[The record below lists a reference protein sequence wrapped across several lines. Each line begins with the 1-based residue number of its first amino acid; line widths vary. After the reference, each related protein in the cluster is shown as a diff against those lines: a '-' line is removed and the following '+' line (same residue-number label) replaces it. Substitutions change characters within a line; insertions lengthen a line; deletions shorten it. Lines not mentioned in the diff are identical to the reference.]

1 MTEHT
6 TSPVPPTD
14 VHARP
19 LESLRVS
26 VTDRCNLRCLYC
38 MPEEEYVWLP
48 RASILD
54 YEEIARLVA
63 SFTRAGVTQVR
74 ITGGEPLLRRD
85 PPRLVA
91 LLRSDP
97 RIRELAMTTNGLL
110 LARYAADLLQAGLD
124 RVTVSLDTLRAD
136 RFAELARR
144 SQLGDVLDGID
155 TVASLGFR
163 GTKVNTVV
171 MRGFN
176 DDELIDLLE
185 FGRVK
190 GVEVR
195 FIEYMDVG
203 GATQWSS
210 DRVVP
215 RSEILDRLRAY
226 DGGLTPIVDP
236 RDLRAPADRFRL
248 SDGTT
253 FGIVASTTAPF
264 CATCGRSRLTAD
276 GVWFLCLYADRGVDL
291 KTLLRGGAS
300 EEEIAALIAET
311 WGKRAD
317 RGAEDRLTQIGRGP
331 LHAPEILRED
341 PHREMHTRGG

>member
-1 MTEHT
+1 MAEYM

-14 VHARP
+14 VHARL

-54 YEEIARLVA
+54 YEEIARLVGC
-63 SFTRAGVTQVR
+63 FTRAGVTQVR

-85 PPRLVA
+85 PPRLIA
-91 LLRSDP
+91 LLRADP
-97 RIRELAMTTNGLL
+97 RIHELAMTTNGLL
-110 LARYAADLLQAGLD
+110 LARYAADLLRAGLN

-144 SQLGDVLDGID
+144 SQLREVLDGID
-155 TVASLGFR
+155 AVTSLGFR

-185 FGRVK
+185 FGRAK

-203 GATQWSS
+203 GATQWSA
-210 DRVVP
+210 DRVIP

-226 DGGLTPIVDP
+226 DGDLTPIADS

-276 GVWFLCLYADRGVDL
+276 GMWFLCLYADRGVDL
-291 KTLLRGGAS
+291 KALLRGGAS
-300 EEEIAALIAET
+300 EEEIAALITET

-317 RGAEDRLTQIGRGP
+317 RGAEDRLAQIGRGP
-331 LHAPEILRED
+331 LHRPEILRED